1 MARLS
6 TTDQLADLRRT
17 YTGENLSQA
26 VPAVRDGDALLPD
39 ATTDA
44 QLQLE
49 AKVLLAG
56 CAAASM
62 LQLMPPASII
72 RPAHAFRTVEP
83 GETLKLHLGDRALG
97 PLLFELLP
105 RTEGGFG
112 MGVAGLGHRQY
123 RRSAELTT
131 GDAGVVLAG
140 VDEQA
145 WNLGMRYVRWMHEH
159 RGVEYTDGG
168 GNDDEVAEAATGSA
182 LLRRVHLWHDAS
194 WLRALPMGGTWFVEW
209 AGGPAEDEIRQKLGH
224 PDFGTTRPVTLRRID
239 APTEDVEEGMRSYP
253 WPEEFVSAVT
263 AGEPDQRPDRR

>member
-6 TTDQLADLRRT
+6 ITDQLADLRRA

-26 VPAVRDGDALLPD
+26 VPAVRDTEQVLPD
-39 ATTDA
+39 ATTEA
-44 QLQLE
+44 QQQLE

-56 CAAASM
+56 CTAASM

-105 RTEGGFG
+105 RTEAGYG
-112 MGVAGLGHRQY
+112 MGVAGLAHRQY

-131 GDAGVVLAG
+131 GEAGVVLVG
-140 VDEQA
+140 VDENA
-145 WNLGMRYVRWMHEH
+145 WDLGMRYVRWMHEF

-168 GNDDEVAEAATGSA
+168 GNDEVTPEAATGSA
-182 LLRRVHLWHDAS
+182 LLRRVHLWHDAC
-194 WLRALPMGGTWFVEW
+194 WLRALPLGSGWFVEW
-209 AGGPAEDEIRQKLGH
+209 PGGPTETEVRAKLAD
-224 PDFGTTRPVTLRRID
+224 PRFGTTREITLQRSD
-239 APTEDVEEGMRSYP
+239 APIQDVEEGMRTYP
-253 WPEEFVSAVT
+253 WPDEFVSAVT
-263 AGEPDQRPDRR
+263 AGAPDEGSNPR

>member
-6 TTDQLADLRRT
+6 ITDQHADLRRA

-26 VPAVRDGDALLPD
+26 VPAVRAGELLPD
-39 ATTDA
+39 ATTEA
-44 QLQLE
+44 QRQLE

-83 GETLKLHLGDRALG
+83 GETLKLHLGPNALG

-105 RTEGGFG
+105 RTEAGYG
-112 MGVAGLGHRQY
+112 MGVAGLTHRQY

-131 GDAGVVLAG
+131 GDAGVVLVG
-140 VDEQA
+140 VDEHA
-145 WNLGMRYVRWMHEH
+145 WDLGMRYVRWMHEF
-159 RGVEYTDGG
+159 RGVEYTEGG
-168 GNDDEVAEAATGSA
+168 GDTEEVAKAATGSA
-182 LLRRVHLWHDAS
+182 LLRRVHLWHDAC
-194 WLRALPMGGTWFVEW
+194 WLRALPMGDAWFVEW
-209 AGGPAEDEIRQKLGH
+209 PGGPAEEQIREKLGH
-224 PDFGTTRPVTLRRID
+224 AEFGTALAVTLRRAE
-239 APTEDVEEGMRSYP
+239 APTEDVEEGMRTYP

-263 AGEPDQRPDRR
+263 AGEPDQGARRR

>member
-6 TTDQLADLRRT
+6 TTDQLADLRRG

-26 VPAVRDGDALLPD
+26 VPAVRDGDLLPD
-39 ATTDA
+39 ATTEA
-44 QLQLE
+44 QRQLE

-56 CAAASM
+56 CTAASM

-83 GETLKLHLGDRALG
+83 GETLKLHLSDRALG

-105 RTEGGFG
+105 RTEAGFG
-112 MGVAGLGHRQY
+112 MGVAGLAHRQY

-140 VDEQA
+140 VDETA
-145 WNLGMRYVRWMHEH
+145 WDLGMRYVRWMHEF
-159 RGVEYTDGG
+159 RAVEYADGG
-168 GNDDEVAEAATGSA
+168 GNDEEVAEAATGSA

-194 WLRALPMGGTWFVEW
+194 WLRALPLGTGWFVEW
-209 AGGPAEDEIRQKLGH
+209 PGGPEENEIARKLAH
-224 PDFGTTRPVTLRRID
+224 PQFGTTRDITLRR
-239 APTEDVEEGMRSYP
+239 AETPAQDVEEGMRTYP

-263 AGEPDQRPDRR
+263 AGEPDQGPARR

>member
-6 TTDQLADLRRT
+6 TTDQLADLRRA

-26 VPAVRDGDALLPD
+26 VPAVRDGAALLPD
-39 ATTDA
+39 ATTEA
-44 QLQLE
+44 QRQLE

-56 CAAASM
+56 CTAASM
-62 LQLMPPASII
+62 LQLMPPASLI
-72 RPAHAFRTVEP
+72 RPAHAFRSVEP
-83 GETLKLHLGDRALG
+83 GETLRLHLNTRALG

-112 MGVAGLGHRQY
+112 MGVAGLAHRQY
-123 RRSAELTT
+123 RRSAELAT

-145 WNLGMRYVRWMHEH
+145 WDFGMRYVRWMHEH

-168 GNDDEVAEAATGSA
+168 GNDDEIAESATGSA

-194 WLRALPMGGTWFVEW
+194 WLRALPMGGAWFTEW
-209 AGGPAEDEIRQKLGH
+209 AGGPSEDEIRHRLGH
-224 PDFGTTRPVTLRRID
+224 PQFGTTRQIVLRRLD
-239 APTEDVEEGMRSYP
+239 APTEDVEEGLRTYP

-263 AGEPDQRPDRR
+263 AGEPDQRPDHR

>member
-6 TTDQLADLRRT
+6 ITDQLADLRRT

-26 VPAVRDGDALLPD
+26 VPAVRDGELLPD
-39 ATTDA
+39 ATTAA
-44 QLQLE
+44 QQQLE

-56 CAAASM
+56 CTAASM
-62 LQLMPPASII
+62 LQLMPPASIV

-83 GETLKLHLGDRALG
+83 GETLKLHLNDRALG

-105 RTEGGFG
+105 RTEAGYG
-112 MGVAGLGHRQY
+112 MGVAGLRHQQY

-131 GDAGVVLAG
+131 GDAGVVLVG

-145 WNLGMRYVRWMHEH
+145 WDLGMRYVRWMHEF

-168 GNDDEVAEAATGSA
+168 GNDEETAEAATGSA

-194 WLRALPMGGTWFVEW
+194 WLRALPMGTAWFVEW
-209 AGGPAEDEIRQKLGH
+209 PGGPAEDEIRERLAH
-224 PDFGTTRPVTLRRID
+224 PECGTSREIELRRTEVP
-239 APTEDVEEGMRSYP
+239 AEDVDEAMRTYP

-263 AGEPDQRPDRR
+263 AAEPDQRPARR

>member
-6 TTDQLADLRRT
+6 ITDQLADLRRT

-26 VPAVRDGDALLPD
+26 VPAVRDGELLLPD
-39 ATTDA
+39 ATTEA
-44 QLQLE
+44 QRQLE
-49 AKVLLAG
+49 AKVLIAG
-56 CAAASM
+56 CTAAAT
-62 LQLMPPASII
+62 LQLMPPASIV

-83 GETLKLHLGDRALG
+83 GETLKLHLSDRALG

-112 MGVAGLGHRQY
+112 MGVAGLAHRQY
-123 RRSAELTT
+123 RRSAELST

-140 VDEQA
+140 VDERA
-145 WNLGMRYVRWMHEH
+145 WDLGMRYVRWMHEF

-168 GNDDEVAEAATGSA
+168 GNDEEVAESATGSA

-194 WLRALPMGGTWFVEW
+194 WLRALPLGEAWFVEW
-209 AGGPAEDEIRQKLGH
+209 PGGPSEDDVRQKLGH
-224 PDFGTTRPVTLRRID
+224 PDFGTTREITLRRID
-239 APTEDVEEGMRSYP
+239 APAQDVGEGLRTYP

-263 AGEPDQRPDRR
+263 AAEPDQLPDRR

>member
-26 VPAVRDGDALLPD
+26 VPAVRDGEPLPD
-39 ATTDA
+39 STTEA
-44 QLQLE
+44 QRQLE
-49 AKVLLAG
+49 AKVLMAG
-56 CAAASM
+56 CTAASM

-83 GETLKLHLGDRALG
+83 GETLKLHLNDRALG

-105 RTEGGFG
+105 RTEAGYG
-112 MGVAGLGHRQY
+112 MGVAGLTHRQY

-131 GDAGVVLAG
+131 GDASVVLAG
-140 VDEQA
+140 VDQNA
-145 WNLGMRYVRWMHEH
+145 WDLGMRYVRWMHEF

-168 GNDDEVAEAATGSA
+168 GNDDEVAESATGSA

-194 WLRALPMGGTWFVEW
+194 WLRALPMGTGWFVEW
-209 AGGPAEDEIRQKLGH
+209 PGGPAEDEIRAKLAH
-224 PDFGTTRPVTLRRID
+224 PRFGTSREITLRRAE
-239 APTEDVEEGMRSYP
+239 APTQDVEEGMRTYP

-263 AGEPDQRPDRR
+263 AGEPDQGPVRR

>member
-6 TTDQLADLRRT
+6 ITDQLADLRRA

-26 VPAVRDGDALLPD
+26 VPAVRDGEPLPD
-39 ATTDA
+39 AATEA
-44 QLQLE
+44 QQQLE

-56 CAAASM
+56 CTAASM
-62 LQLMPPASII
+62 LQLMPPASIV

-83 GETLKLHLGDRALG
+83 GETLRLHLGARALG

-105 RTEGGFG
+105 RTEAGYG
-112 MGVAGLGHRQY
+112 MGVAGLTHRQY

-145 WNLGMRYVRWMHEH
+145 WDLGTRYVRWMHEF

-168 GNDDEVAEAATGSA
+168 GNDDEIPEAATGSA

-194 WLRALPMGGTWFVEW
+194 WLRALPMGTGWFVEW
-209 AGGPAEDEIRQKLGH
+209 PGGPGEDEIRAKLAH
-224 PDFGTTRPVTLRRID
+224 PRFGTARAITLRRTE
-239 APTEDVEEGMRSYP
+239 APAQDVEEGLRTYP

-263 AGEPDQRPDRR
+263 AGEPDQGAARR

>member
-6 TTDQLADLRRT
+6 ITDQLADLRRT

-26 VPAVRDGDALLPD
+26 VPAVRDGEPLPD
-39 ATTDA
+39 ATTAA
-44 QLQLE
+44 QQQLE

-83 GETLKLHLGDRALG
+83 GETLKLHLNERALG

-105 RTEGGFG
+105 RTEAGYG
-112 MGVAGLGHRQY
+112 MGVKGLEHRQY
-123 RRSAELTT
+123 RRSSELTT
-131 GDAGVVLAG
+131 GAAGIVLVG
-140 VDEQA
+140 VDENA
-145 WNLGMRYVRWMHEH
+145 WDLGMRYVRWMHEF

-168 GNDDEVAEAATGSA
+168 GNDDETPEAATGSA

-194 WLRALPMGGTWFVEW
+194 WLRAVPMGSAWFVEW
-209 AGGPAEDEIRQKLGH
+209 PGGATEDEIRRKLAH
-224 PDFGTTRPVTLRRID
+224 PEFGTSREITLRNTET
-239 APTEDVEEGMRSYP
+239 PTQDVEEGMRTYP

-263 AGEPDQRPDRR
+263 AGEPDQGPARR